1 MKKKMIAA
9 CVFAAAVMSGASAG
23 AEFYNDLGHEQID
36 LEEVRDGVSFVAF
49 DDYFDMPLF
58 DEKEDGDGYLIT
70 SGENELRVV
79 PGSDTAQWNGEEI
92 KLPAAPYVSE
102 HGLCMPARAM
112 FELVGAHVSYD
123 ETFLEHFG
131 PVINVY
137 WGNDVREISG
147 TVTDRMYG
155 WSATVPEGYYYYTDS
170 VDANV
175 AWIDN
180 FNGIKVEVKVIS
192 PNEWTREPNSINL
205 DGFLKRT
212 EKLTTE
218 SGWQLILTGEIY
230 SNASDETR
238 AELNT
243 IMDTFAGIYTDG
255 AENVSNISD
264 DGSMWEIESIR
275 PGVAFDVPLGWDVSG
290 KTIGYSYGERISV
303 NLKVFGDIT
312 AEELNEQ
319 QNRIYEYFKTADS
332 SFEHSK
338 FSYGGYDVD
347 MNEYEIETDWSD
359 SYVINFYIEDRGYV
373 YYFTVRTT
381 SSNYEFDSLPQ
392 SYKDKARESMY
403 TILNTLRLSDPGD
416 NTDEL
421 KLLIDFDKEPKELSV
436 GDMNFTIPGYLDH
449 VYINYN
455 EYELMSVSLIS
466 ADSRVVV
473 LHAVMDEIGEED
485 IAEAADEME
494 PVTINGIEFLR
505 LKNEE
510 TTGDE
515 QMYAS
520 ADLNT
525 IILLM
530 ITEDEAG
537 SQYAEDL
544 RSVVE
549 SVHK

>member
-1 MKKKMIAA
+1 
-9 CVFAAAVMSGASAG
+9 
-23 AEFYNDLGHEQID
+23 
-36 LEEVRDGVSFVAF
+36 
-49 DDYFDMPLF
+49 
-58 DEKEDGDGYLIT
+58 
-70 SGENELRVV
+70 
-79 PGSDTAQWNGEEI
+79 
-92 KLPAAPYVSE
+92 
-102 HGLCMPARAM
+102 
-112 FELVGAHVSYD
+112 
-123 ETFLEHFG
+123 
-131 PVINVY
+131 
-137 WGNDVREISG
+137 
-147 TVTDRMYG
+147 
-155 WSATVPEGYYYYTDS
+155 
-170 VDANV
+170 
-175 AWIDN
+175 
-180 FNGIKVEVKVIS
+180 
-192 PNEWTREPNSINL
+192 
-205 DGFLKRT
+205 
-212 EKLTTE
+212 
-218 SGWQLILTGEIY
+218 
-230 SNASDETR
+230 
-238 AELNT
+238 
-243 IMDTFAGIYTDG
+243 MDTFAGIYTDG

-359 SYVINFYIEDRGYV
+359 SYVINFYIEDKGYV

-403 TILNTLRLSDPGD
+403 TILNTLRLFDPGD

-455 EYELMSVSLIS
+455 EYEMMSVSLIS
-466 ADSRVVV
+466 ADSSLVV

-485 IAEAADEME
+485 
-494 PVTINGIEFLR
+494 
-505 LKNEE
+505 
-510 TTGDE
+510 
-515 QMYAS
+515 S
-520 ADLNT
+520 
-525 IILLM
+525 
-530 ITEDEAG
+530 G
-537 SQYAEDL
+537 SRKQ
-544 RSVVE
+544 RM
-549 SVHK
+549 KWNR